1 MVSPCQLCYIALLL
15 AWESILDRA
24 GNVGWVADI
33 LFLHCF
39 IVADVSDLRSIL
51 QEEKYS
57 VVSGGS
63 DISCGGGTAAGFI
76 FRGVLLAASFAQ
88 SV

>member
-33 LFLHCF
+33 LFLYLF
-39 IVADVSDLRSIL
+39 IVAAIGNLRSIL
-51 QEEKYS
+51 QEEKYR
-57 VVSGGS
+57 VIYCGS
-63 DISCGGGTAAGFI
+63 DIGCRGGTAAGFVSG
-76 FRGVLLAASFAQ
+76 RVLLAASFTQ

>member
-24 GNVGWVADI
+24 GDVGGLADI
-33 LFLHCF
+33 LFLHRF
-39 IVADVSDLRSIL
+39 IVAAIGDLRSVL
-51 QEEKYS
+51 QEEKYC
-57 VVSGGS
+57 VVSGGA
-63 DISCGGGTAAGFI
+63 DISCGGGTASGFI